1 MNGNKQ
7 TGLTHLHVYNFVIY
21 RMERGT
27 VACILIT
34 ACRSLRK
41 IYSNSPHAFSVNFNH
56 KSIKMEAHIQALRI
70 NRNPLNLV
78 LGMKRKL
85 GLRIGYME
93 AALKGF
99 YLNSIETGVHPQKL
113 TRLLSEEF
121 HCVDTESTNGLLQ
134 FLTNEGDRVP
144 YQIMLPYLLSSDNIN
159 EFETIIHKRF
169 FGVER
174 FVRQGNNLYRFVK
187 YTEERRDPIIW
198 INDLERGIDAWDMG
212 ILVNLARAA
221 YEIGYITKGQA
232 WEHIEQA
239 GILCSE
245 ILRSPEEIDKSFLLG
260 RAMQSE
266 KIEDWDRLLSCYL
279 LLDKHR

>member
-1 MNGNKQ
+1 
-7 TGLTHLHVYNFVIY
+7 
-21 RMERGT
+21 
-27 VACILIT
+27 
-34 ACRSLRK
+34 
-41 IYSNSPHAFSVNFNH
+41 
-56 KSIKMEAHIQALRI
+56 MEAHIQALRI

-78 LGMKRKL
+78 LGTKRKL

-198 INDLERGIDAWDMG
+198 INDLERGIVGWDMG
-212 ILVNLARAA
+212 LLVGLVRSALGS
-221 YEIGYITKGQA
+221 GYITKEEA
-232 WEHIEQA
+232 WRYIEQA
-239 GILCSE
+239 NTLCADV
-245 ILRSPEEIDKSFLLG
+245 LHTPEEIDKSFLIG
-260 RAMQSE
+260 KAMKSE
-266 KIEDWDRLLSCYL
+266 KIEDWDRFLSCYSR
-279 LLDKHR
+279 LDKYRK

>member
-41 IYSNSPHAFSVNFNH
+41 IYRNSPHAFSVNFNH

-78 LGMKRKL
+78 LGTKRKL

-99 YLNSIETGVHPQKL
+99 YLNSIGTGVHPQKL
-113 TRLLSEEF
+113 TRLLPEEF

-279 LLDKHR
+279 LLNKHR

>member
-1 MNGNKQ
+1 
-7 TGLTHLHVYNFVIY
+7 
-21 RMERGT
+21 
-27 VACILIT
+27 
-34 ACRSLRK
+34 
-41 IYSNSPHAFSVNFNH
+41 
-56 KSIKMEAHIQALRI
+56 MEAHIQALRI

-78 LGMKRKL
+78 LGTKRKL

-198 INDLERGIDAWDMG
+198 INDLKEELTHGIWGCWSTWHVRLMKSD
-212 ILVNLARAA
+212 I
-221 YEIGYITKGQA
+221 
-232 WEHIEQA
+232 
-239 GILCSE
+239 
-245 ILRSPEEIDKSFLLG
+245 SPK
-260 RAMQSE
+260 
-266 KIEDWDRLLSCYL
+266 
-279 LLDKHR
+279 DKHGNILSRQEYYAPKYSVRRKK

>member
-7 TGLTHLHVYNFVIY
+7 TGLTHLHVYTFVIY

-27 VACILIT
+27 VACIFIT

-56 KSIKMEAHIQALRI
+56 KSIKMEVHIQALRI

-78 LGMKRKL
+78 LGTKRKL

>member
-1 MNGNKQ
+1 
-7 TGLTHLHVYNFVIY
+7 
-21 RMERGT
+21 
-27 VACILIT
+27 
-34 ACRSLRK
+34 
-41 IYSNSPHAFSVNFNH
+41 
-56 KSIKMEAHIQALRI
+56 MEAHIQALRI

-78 LGMKRKL
+78 LGTKRKL

-187 YTEERRDPIIW
+187 YTVERRDPIIW

>member
-1 MNGNKQ
+1 
-7 TGLTHLHVYNFVIY
+7 
-21 RMERGT
+21 
-27 VACILIT
+27 
-34 ACRSLRK
+34 
-41 IYSNSPHAFSVNFNH
+41 
-56 KSIKMEAHIQALRI
+56 MEAHIQALRI

-78 LGMKRKL
+78 LGTKRKL

-144 YQIMLPYLLSSDNIN
+144 YQIMLPYLLSSDNI
-159 EFETIIHKRF
+159 
-169 FGVER
+169 
-174 FVRQGNNLYRFVK
+174 
-187 YTEERRDPIIW
+187 
-198 INDLERGIDAWDMG
+198 
-212 ILVNLARAA
+212 
-221 YEIGYITKGQA
+221 TKGQA

-279 LLDKHR
+279 LLNKHR

>member
-7 TGLTHLHVYNFVIY
+7 TGLTHLHVYTFVIY
-21 RMERGT
+21 SNG
-27 VACILIT
+27 AWDCCLYFIT

-78 LGMKRKL
+78 LGTKRKL

-113 TRLLSEEF
+113 TRLLSEDF

-239 GILCSE
+239 GILCSK

-279 LLDKHR
+279 LLNKHR